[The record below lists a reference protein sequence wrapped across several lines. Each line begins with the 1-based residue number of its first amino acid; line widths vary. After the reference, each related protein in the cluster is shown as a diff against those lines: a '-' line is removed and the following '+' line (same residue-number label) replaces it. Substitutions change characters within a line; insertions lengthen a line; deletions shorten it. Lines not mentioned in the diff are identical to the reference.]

1 MSRTHHITWSRYG
14 CVQLFFG
21 GLRRM
26 GMVLAILLAALLT
39 ALPAPAHA
47 QQESG
52 NPAAVSIAP
61 TSGPVGAHITVNG
74 VRFKSGTP
82 VEAGY
87 ATSDCTSGLAIF
99 SGVSGTVANDGTV
112 TLGAVWP
119 QTKMGT
125 YLVCLRDKNTLKT
138 YPSDSPYQV
147 LSALVPSLT
156 VSPSPAVSQGQV
168 TVTGSNFLPSGG
180 SVEVLWGP
188 AGGGGAA
195 RGDVCANRVD
205 VKITDAT
212 GKFTVK
218 FTAPFTSADM
228 PITVIA
234 VSPQGSCGGTPV
246 LSAQK
251 PLTIEGAASATAT
264 AVATS
269 TERTANNVGPPG
281 WPPTGIW
288 SVVYCLIGLL
298 LFLLLLL
305 ALLIASRNNDK
316 NQPAVVN
323 QQSGQGTQA
332 GGRLMGATRVSVG
345 PDGRPTASEQFY
357 AQGRRGGSTHIATVD
372 DTAQEM
378 PQLQGPGG
386 AGGYPSTPRYGP
398 TSQP

>member
-1 MSRTHHITWSRYG
+1 MSSTHHITRSRCG
-14 CVQLFFG
+14 RVQLFFG

-26 GMVLAILLAALLT
+26 GIVLAVPLVALLT
-39 ALPAPAHA
+39 ALMAPAPAHA

-61 TSGPVGAHITVNG
+61 TSGPVGARITVNG

-112 TLGAVWP
+112 MLGAVWP
-119 QTKMGT
+119 QTKTGT

-147 LSALVPSLT
+147 LSTLAPSLT
-156 VSPSPAVSQGQV
+156 VSPSPVVSQSQV

-180 SVEVLWGP
+180 SVEVLWGT
-188 AGGGGAA
+188 AGGGGGAA
-195 RGDVCANRVD
+195 RGDACANRVD
-205 VKITDAT
+205 VKTTDAN
-212 GKFTVK
+212 GKFTAT
-218 FTAPFTSADM
+218 FTAPFTSTDM

-246 LSAQK
+246 LSAQSA
-251 PLTIEGAASATAT
+251 LTVKAAGSATA
-264 AVATS
+264 AATPQ
-269 TERTANNVGPPG
+269 TRVENPV

-288 SVVYCLIGLL
+288 SVVYCLVGLL

-305 ALLIASRNNDK
+305 ALLIASRNKDK